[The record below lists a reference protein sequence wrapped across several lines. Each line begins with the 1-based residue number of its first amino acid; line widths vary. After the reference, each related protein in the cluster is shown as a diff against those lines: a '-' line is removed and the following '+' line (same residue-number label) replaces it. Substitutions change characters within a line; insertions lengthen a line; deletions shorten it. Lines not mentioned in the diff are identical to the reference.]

1 MRDGRINPPAYP
13 PEWLFPVM
21 WGILYVLI
29 GIASF
34 LVYKVS
40 TDPNKQKCNMIW
52 YGVHLFINMFWPLF
66 YFRLDTLIV
75 SSIWL
80 LFMVITAIVLTYK
93 YYKSNL
99 ISGTIFTFY
108 TLWLLYALYLNIA
121 IAMLNM

>member
-21 WGILYVLI
+21 WGILYVAI

-34 LVYKVS
+34 LVYKIS
-40 TDPNKQKCNMIW
+40 TDPKKQKCNMFW
-52 YGVHLFINMFWPLF
+52 YGIHLFINMFWPLF
-66 YFRLDTLIV
+66 YFRLDTLID

-93 YYKSNL
+93 YFKSNL

-108 TLWLLYALYLNIA
+108 TLWLLSFHIIDFCL
-121 IAMLNM
+121 